1 MKNPCAWNSL
11 KLHRWTTTAWCAQG
25 RSWRQGNSW
34 AQRRQ
39 PFCLQW
45 ALSFLYIH
53 IVNLSRFTHD
63 SLHWKSRLGG
73 TLCSL
78 TTKLSKERIVFYPNY
93 VVSIF
98 VQCASLCE
106 LDRQRTFV
114 IFHLLMHFL
123 FFLLLLSSVV
133 WVLTDKWH
141 WHTVALLQIFTWS
154 RTSHILRGLW
164 WWRWMEYNV
173 HFPVL

>member
-1 MKNPCAWNSL
+1 MWKKCDQESLRLKFPEVAPMDNDRLMCAGT
-11 KLHRWTTTAWCAQG
+11 KLEAGKQ
-25 RSWRQGNSW
+25 
-34 AQRRQ
+34 
-39 PFCLQW
+39 
-45 ALSFLYIH
+45 LSPAAAAFLPAVSSEHFYIH

-73 TLCSL
+73 TFCNL

-106 LDRQRTFV
+106 LDCQRNFV

-133 WVLTDKWH
+133 WVLTDK
-141 WHTVALLQIFTWS
+141 
-154 RTSHILRGLW
+154 
-164 WWRWMEYNV
+164 
-173 HFPVL
+173 